1 MMMLPMKLFP
11 KDKINLFRK
20 EKVIKTTNQISLGL
34 LLFTLLLLAIFWRKL
49 PPEIPL
55 FYSLPW
61 GEEQLGPPSLLL
73 AFIFSGF
80 SLGII
85 NFILG
90 LIFFEKYPLA
100 AKILAYITTSV
111 GLLLTI
117 TVFKIIFLV
126 T

>member
-1 MMMLPMKLFP
+1 MKLFP

-20 EKVIKTTNQISLGL
+20 EKIIKITSQISLGL
-34 LLFTLLLLAIFWRKL
+34 LLLALVLLAVFWQKL

-61 GEEQLGPPSLLL
+61 GEEQLGSPGFLLIL
-73 AFIFSGF
+73 FFAGF
-80 SLGII
+80 FLGII

-90 LIFFEKYPLA
+90 LIFFEKHPLA
-100 AKILAYITTSV
+100 AKILAFVTTSV
-111 GLLLTI
+111 SLLLMI

>member
-1 MMMLPMKLFP
+1 MKLFP
-11 KDKINLFRK
+11 KDKINLFRQ
-20 EKVIKTTNQISLGL
+20 EKIIKITSQISLGL
-34 LLFTLLLLAIFWRKL
+34 LLLALVFLAVFWQKL

-61 GEEQLGPPSLLL
+61 GEEQLGPPSFFLIL
-73 AFIFSGF
+73 FFSGF
-80 SLGII
+80 FLGII

-90 LIFFEKYPLA
+90 LIFFEKHPLA
-100 AKILAYITTSV
+100 AKIMAFVTTAVS
-111 GLLLTI
+111 LLLMI